1 MLTVITPTAIRHG
14 ALAQAWKVRHVD
26 ERGEYRLEVIA
37 KNRSDAIA
45 IARAH
50 IEQLHTWPQG
60 NTYPAPGSI
69 AGWTDCDGPDL
80 GPEAA

>member
-26 ERGEYRLEVIA
+26 DRGEYRLEVIA
-37 KNRSDAIA
+37 KNRTDAIA

-50 IEQLHTWPQG
+50 IEQR

-80 GPEAA
+80 GDAA